1 MFIGVKTKI
10 LLTVLAIVLL
20 FTVFSL
26 FYFPALQRRI
36 LFTNYKSE
44 IQNQAK
50 TIALGASIA
59 LSEQNFK
66 GLKTAMDFVKE
77 NEELRFVTLIQKD
90 TVWNADSS
98 GYKIVDKVVVSYPED
113 QAFGIDLI
121 TSDSLI
127 VMKAPFRTN
136 IMDGEIMLGVST
148 KSINIRQRNVRI
160 TALVISGSIFLVGM
174 LIGLWLSR
182 SISKPVKALHKAAKR
197 VGEGDLN
204 SVVQS
209 SSKDEIGELAVA
221 FNNMVKDI
229 KKLSDLTLE
238 QEKEKQQL
246 LATQNE
252 DLERQVQERTN
263 ELQQSLNNLQS
274 TQAQLV
280 QAEKMASLGELTAGI
295 AHEIQNPLNFVNN
308 FSDLNTEL
316 LDELK
321 QELENG
327 NTEEAQ
333 TLIKDIRENETK
345 IVHHGKRA
353 DTIVK
358 NMLQHSRTNNVSIK
372 EPTDINALAD
382 EYLRLA
388 YHGLRAK
395 NKSFNAILKTDF
407 DPTVGTINIL
417 AQDMGRVILNLL
429 TNAFYVVNEKKTLR
443 QARLPDGQ
451 AQGDNSYEPTVA
463 VSTKRKGDTVE
474 IRVSDN
480 GNGIPAKIVD
490 KIFQPFFT
498 TKPTGQGTGLGLSLS
513 YDIITKAH
521 GGELRVETKEGEG
534 TEFII
539 QLPYK
544 S

>member
-26 FYFPALQRRI
+26 FYFPTLQRKI
-36 LFTNYKSE
+36 LLTNYKSE

-77 NEELRFVTLIQKD
+77 NEELKFVTLIQKD
-90 TVWNADSS
+90 TIWNPDSN
-98 GYKIVDKVVVSYPED
+98 GYKIEDKVVVSYPED
-113 QAFGIDLI
+113 QPFGIEQA

-127 VMKAPFRTN
+127 IMKAPFRTN

-148 KSINIRQRNVRI
+148 NSINIRQRKIRI
-160 TALVISGSIFLVGM
+160 TALLISAAIFLVGM

-182 SISKPVKALHKAAKR
+182 NISKPVIALHKAAKR
-197 VGEGDLN
+197 VGEGDL
-204 SVVQS
+204 SSEVKS
-209 SSKDEIGELAVA
+209 SSKDEIGELAIA

-238 QEKEKQQL
+238 QEKDKQQL
-246 LATQNE
+246 LASQNE
-252 DLERQVQERTN
+252 ALEKQVEERTR
-263 ELQQSLNNLQS
+263 ELNQSLVDLKE
-274 TQAQLV
+274 AQL
-280 QAEKMASLGELTAGI
+280 QLIQSEKMASLGELTAGI

-308 FSDLNTEL
+308 FSELNTEL
-316 LDELK
+316 L
-321 QELENG
+321 QELQEELAVG
-327 NTEEAQ
+327 NTDNIKPII
-333 TLIKDIRENETK
+333 TDLIENEKK
-345 IVHHGKRA
+345 IAHHGKRA
-353 DTIVK
+353 DAIVK
-358 NMLQHSRTNNVSIK
+358 GMLQHSSRSTGVK

-388 YHGLRAK
+388 LHGIRAK
-395 NKSFNAILKTDF
+395 DKSFNATIKKDF
-407 DPTVGTINIL
+407 DGSLSADEAGIGTINIIP
-417 AQDMGRVILNLL
+417 QDIGKVIHNLL
-429 TNAFYVVNEKKTLR
+429 LNAFYAVTEKKK
-443 QARLPDGQ
+443 QA
-451 AQGDNSYEPTVA
+451 GDEYEPTVSI
-463 VSTKRKGDTVE
+463 STKKTDNKIQIKVK
-474 IRVSDN
+474 DN
-480 GNGIPAKIVD
+480 GIGIPPQIVD

-513 YDIITKAH
+513 YDIVKAH
-521 GGELRVETKEGEG
+521 GGELSVRSPLEKVDGKEGEG
-534 TEFII
+534 AEFLIV
-539 QLPYK
+539 L